1 MDDSFMA
8 SAQLSSKELSQRGQQ
23 IYDREIRKKV
33 GKKHRGKFLVIEV
46 ESNEYDM
53 DADPVVADQLL
64 RQRHPDSLF
73 YMVRIG
79 YRAAYKLGTRF
90 RVSRR

>member
-1 MDDSFMA
+1 MA
-8 SAQLSSKELSQRGQQ
+8 SAQMSSKELAQRGQQ

-33 GKKHRGKFLVIEV
+33 EQQHRGKFLVVEV
-46 ESNEYDM
+46 ESHDYDM
-53 DADPVVADQLL
+53 DADPVVADERL

-79 YRAAYKLGTRF
+79 RRAAFKLGTRF
-90 RVSRR
+90 RGSRR

>member
-1 MDDSFMA
+1 MA
-8 SAQLSSKELSQRGQQ
+8 SARLSSSELSRRGQE

-33 GKKHRGKFLVIEV
+33 EKKHHGKFLVIEV
-46 ESNEYDM
+46 DSHDYEIDQ
-53 DADPVVADQLL
+53 DPVAANERL

-79 YRAAYKLGTRF
+79 HRSAFKLGTRF